1 MAAWIA
7 GGRSASR
14 GEQGSQ
20 VILFLERG
28 INLSQRRVIVVTGA
42 SRGIGRAIAV
52 EMAGPQTDIIVN
64 YNSSPEAARQT
75 ATLVESKGGTPDLK
89 QFNVADPEAV
99 KSAFKQILAAH
110 GRVDVLVNN
119 AGIAKDN
126 ILVMMKPEEWDDVID
141 TNLKGAFLC
150 SQAVIK
156 AMMRQRHGR
165 IVNVTSVV
173 GVIGNAGQSN
183 YSAAKAGIIGLTRSL
198 AREIIS
204 RNITVN
210 AVAPGFIET
219 DMTMSIPQ
227 KSREALLE
235 QIPAARC
242 GTPEEVASA
251 VAFLASDAAAYITGQ
266 VLHVNGGMFMG

>member
-1 MAAWIA
+1 
-7 GGRSASR
+7 
-14 GEQGSQ
+14 
-20 VILFLERG
+20 
-28 INLSQRRVIVVTGA
+28 LSERRVIVVTGA

-64 YNSSPEAARQT
+64 YNSSPDAAAQT
-75 ATLVESKGGTPDLK
+75 AALVEGKGGTPRLM
-89 QFNVADPEAV
+89 QFSVADPDAV
-99 KSAFKQILAAH
+99 KAAFKQIVSNL

-126 ILVMMKPEEWDDVID
+126 LLAMMKSNEWDDVMN

-156 AMMRQRHGR
+156 TMMRQRCGR

-173 GVIGNAGQSN
+173 GVIGNAGQCN
-183 YSAAKAGIIGLTRSL
+183 YSAAKAGIIGFTRSL

-210 AVAPGFIET
+210 AVAPGFIDT
-219 DMTMSIPQ
+219 DMTLAISQ

-235 QIPAARC
+235 QIPAARY
-242 GTPEEVASA
+242 GTAEEVAAA